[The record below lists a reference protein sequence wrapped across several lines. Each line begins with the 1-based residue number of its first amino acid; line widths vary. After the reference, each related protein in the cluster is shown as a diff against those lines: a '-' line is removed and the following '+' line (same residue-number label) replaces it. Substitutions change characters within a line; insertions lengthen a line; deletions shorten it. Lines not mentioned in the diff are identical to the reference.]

1 MEKLILIAEDDK
13 PIRMLLDM
21 RIKKEKMQTILCEN
35 GENALDYLRST
46 KPKPDLIITD
56 IMMPKLNGYQLCR
69 EIKLDEQL
77 KKIPVLML
85 TAKREIKS
93 KLTGFTLG
101 ADEYIYKP
109 FDISNV
115 INRVKALLE
124 RAEKPAPKI
133 RYGQNNTVLFKIP
146 NNLDGL
152 TKIREIVIELT
163 EMYALSK
170 KTLQYIED
178 LFSELTDLI
187 LNANP
192 DKLFYLKFAYFAES
206 STKIIMKME
215 IEEPEI
221 LEKLDNQII
230 EILKN
235 KTSKFSKN
243 NNSYIF
249 EINFESLDD
258 IIAGINTELKSTVS
272 NVTDNIKQLKEI
284 KELWQ

>member
-133 RYGQNNTVLFKIP
+133 RYGQNNTVLFKLP

>member
-1 MEKLILIAEDDK
+1 
-13 PIRMLLDM
+13 
-21 RIKKEKMQTILCEN
+21 MQTILCEN

-133 RYGQNNTVLFKIP
+133 RYGQNNTVLFKLP